1 MIVMGAE
8 TLFVG
13 LILSTLVVE
22 LTGIY
27 PGGVIVPGY
36 VALYLDQPLRLVGT
50 LVAALL
56 TLVVYRVLSNFFI
69 LYGRRQFVLLLFL
82 GAVWSMLLQLFLPT
96 LGVESLAWRT
106 IGWVIPGLL
115 ANTLMK
121 QSPVVT
127 LLALGVASVGTFFV
141 VRLLGIVIP

>member
-1 MIVMGAE
+1 MGAE

-13 LILSTLVVE
+13 LMMSTLIIE

-36 VALYLDQPLRLVGT
+36 VAMYLDQPLRLAGT
-50 LVAALL
+50 LIAAVL
-56 TLVVYRVLSNFFI
+56 TVLAYRVLSRFVI
-69 LYGRRQFVLLLFL
+69 LFGRRQFVLLLFL
-82 GAVWSMLLQLFLPT
+82 GAVWSVALQLALPS

-115 ANTLMK
+115 ANTLLR
-121 QSPVVT
+121 QNPAAT
-127 LLALGVASVGTFFV
+127 LLSLGVASVGTFFV
-141 VRLLGIVIP
+141 VRLLTIIIP